1 MKKKIAI
8 VFTIIFTLFIV
19 SPTVLSV
26 VEDSFDISILFNVG
40 EEENNQ
46 KEISKNFDLK
56 SSEIKKTDSLFN
68 SLKKR
73 NSLNYRLKKYTDIYQ
88 KNTYPPP
95 EFL

>member
-19 SPTVLSV
+19 SPTMLSV

-73 NSLNYRLKKYTDIYQ
+73 NLLNYRLKKYTDIYQ

>member
-56 SSEIKKTDSLFN
+56 SSEKEKKL
-68 SLKKR
+68 
-73 NSLNYRLKKYTDIYQ
+73 I
-88 KNTYPPP
+88 P
-95 EFL
+95 FLIL

>member
-46 KEISKNFDLK
+46 NEISKNFDLK
-56 SSEIKKTDSLFN
+56 ISEIKKTDSLFN

-73 NSLNYRLKKYTDIYQ
+73 NSLNYQLKKYTDIYQ
-88 KNTYPPP
+88 DNTYPPP

>member
-56 SSEIKKTDSLFN
+56 ISEIKKPVSLFN

-88 KNTYPPP
+88 DNTYPPP

>member
-46 KEISKNFDLK
+46 KEISKNFDLTI
-56 SSEIKKTDSLFN
+56 SEIKKTDSLFN

-88 KNTYPPP
+88 ENTYPPP